1 MTMFKPPVTVA
12 LTGASGAQYGLRLID
27 VLVEAG
33 HEVWVMIS
41 KAAHMVIATE
51 TDVSLPA
58 QPQRLVE
65 ALTEKAVPS
74 LGKFAVLGEKT
85 GWRPWH
91 LGLVHLRP
99 W

>member
-1 MTMFKPPVTVA
+1 MTAFKPPVTVA

-65 ALTEKAVPS
+65 ALTEKAEPNRGRS
-74 LGKFAVLGEKT
+74 AVLAERT
-85 GWRPWH
+85 GWHPWPQ
-91 LGLVHLRP
+91 VPVRLRP